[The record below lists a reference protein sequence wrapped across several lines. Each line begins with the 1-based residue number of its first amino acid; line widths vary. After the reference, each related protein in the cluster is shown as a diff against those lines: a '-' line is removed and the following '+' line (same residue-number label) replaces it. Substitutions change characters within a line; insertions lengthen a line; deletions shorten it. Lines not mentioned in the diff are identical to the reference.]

1 MSDIDEMELDEE
13 HATTNDVTFSSE
25 QKGKK
30 LSKANLPVSA
40 GDTLPWFV
48 FTYCSCRY
56 NGGFFLS
63 YSRLTS
69 IIRVEKYR
77 PDTLND
83 VSGHED
89 ILTTSK
95 LALIT

>member
-30 LSKANLPVSA
+30 LSKANLPVSV

-48 FTYCSCRY
+48 ITTLADIMEV
-56 NGGFFLS
+56 FFSFL
-63 YSRLTS
+63 YSRLTP
-69 IIRVEKYR
+69 II
-77 PDTLND
+77 
-83 VSGHED
+83 
-89 ILTTSK
+89 I
-95 LALIT
+95 